1 MSSNP
6 GLVTYGSSDEFVEI
20 LVAEVEAH
28 NWILE
33 PSASVLCHECSTEVT
48 FFQQGTIPCVSKD
61 GKLIMETYY
70 REDDLICEL
79 VAKQGKKK
87 WCEISKS
94 LPGRIGKQ
102 CRERWH
108 NHLNPNIKKTAWT
121 KEEES
126 ILINAHQ
133 MYGNKWAEIA
143 KLLLGRYHRRTFTV
157 LHENQRLE
165 LLYKEMEITNIC
177 LSL

>member
-1 MSSNP
+1 MAIMMSSNP
-6 GLVTYGSSDEFVEI
+6 GLVTYGSSDEFFESS
-20 LVAEVEAH
+20 VAEVEAH

-33 PSASVLCHECSTEVT
+33 PSASVLCHECATE
-48 FFQQGTIPCVSKD
+48 
-61 GKLIMETYY
+61 
-70 REDDLICEL
+70 EDDLICEL

-94 LPGRIGKQ
+94 LLGRIGKQ

-133 MYGNKWAEIA
+133 MYGNK
-143 KLLLGRYHRRTFTV
+143 
-157 LHENQRLE
+157 
-165 LLYKEMEITNIC
+165 
-177 LSL
+177 

>member
-1 MSSNP
+1 MDIAFNGAITMLIIGLCSIMSSNP

-33 PSASVLCHECSTEVT
+33 PSASVLCHECSTE
-48 FFQQGTIPCVSKD
+48 
-61 GKLIMETYY
+61 
-70 REDDLICEL
+70 EDDLICEL

>member
-1 MSSNP
+1 MDIAFNGAITMLII
-6 GLVTYGSSDEFVEI
+6 GLCRYWSHQQVSYVMNAQLKSPSFSKAPY
-20 LVAEVEAH
+20 LV
-28 NWILE
+28 
-33 PSASVLCHECSTEVT
+33 
-48 FFQQGTIPCVSKD
+48 FQK
-61 GKLIMETYY
+61 M
-70 REDDLICEL
+70 EDDLICEL